1 MHLIRSSLALFGLI
15 LLLTPAQAAPPDP
28 LHWAPEQSDLV
39 IKIDQPRQLVDSVV
53 NLDLFKQLQSFGPFA
68 EFYDTGPF
76 RRFFEILY
84 YFEREL
90 GANRHDLIEQ
100 LAGNGIV
107 FAVQFAPPSP
117 VILAVQGKDEAL
129 MKKFQATALRVL
141 ESELARLDIKD
152 AVKTGKHRDFEGIR
166 IGNDF
171 YVTRVGATL
180 LISNKGEGLKTVI
193 DQHLDKKKTAADN
206 PKLIAARR
214 LLPPDPMAWGYV
226 NLDLLREAPQLK
238 ALFAM
243 PNENPALPAF
253 LGGYLDV
260 LRRAP
265 YTTAGLYR
273 RPGGFLA
280 TVRVPAGREGSA
292 AEVAAHIPPAD
303 QPGSRPLLQPKNVLF
318 STSYY
323 FDLEKVFQHRDKLL
337 GEQAAEFLNG
347 IDMGTR
353 SLPGGLTLSKI
364 LGMIGPYQ
372 RFVAAAPEKT
382 EYKIQPG
389 VQLPAFAF
397 VLEMREPKTLQ
408 SLLYPAV
415 IAGALQIPSQFKVKS
430 TEEKIAGHSLTGY
443 RFGED
448 GKFPQDANNIR
459 FNFSPCF
466 AFVNNQFLVCS
477 SMELGRELVTILDKE
492 SKGETETIGR
502 PHNAAAGR
510 TLFSGTGG
518 AFVLKNL
525 EEQLFVQNLLG
536 SGLTP
541 ENAKK
546 QVQTLLDLVK
556 RAGTLQLEATYGA
569 KEFRYD
575 FELKLGR

>member
-1 MHLIRSSLALFGLI
+1 
-15 LLLTPAQAAPPDP
+15 
-28 LHWAPEQSDLV
+28 
-39 IKIDQPRQLVDSVV
+39 VDSVV
-53 NLDLFKQLQSFGPFA
+53 HLELFKQLQSFGPFA
-68 EFYDTGPF
+68 EFYDAGTL
-76 RRFFEILY
+76 RRFFEILS

-90 GANRHDLIEQ
+90 GANRYDLIDK

-107 FAVQFAPPSP
+107 FAVQVAEPSP
-117 VILAVQGKDEAL
+117 VLLAIQGKDEAL

-141 ESELARLDIKD
+141 ESELARLEIKG
-152 AVKTGKHRDFEGIR
+152 AIKTGKHRDFEGVR

-171 YVTRVGATL
+171 YVTTVGATL
-180 LISNKGEGLKTVI
+180 LISNKGEGLKQAI
-193 DQHLDKKKTAADN
+193 DQHLDRKKSAADN
-206 PKLIAARR
+206 PKLTAARR
-214 LLPPDPMAWGYV
+214 LLPPDPLAWGYV

-238 ALFAM
+238 PLFGM
-243 PNENPALPAF
+243 PSENPAVSAF

-260 LRRAP
+260 LRRSP
-265 YTTAGLYR
+265 YATAGLYR
-273 RPGGFLA
+273 RPDGFLA
-280 TVRVPAGREGSA
+280 TLRLPAGREGSA
-292 AEVAAHIPPAD
+292 AEVAAHVPPAD

-318 STSYY
+318 STSYF
-323 FDLEKVFQHRDKLL
+323 FDLEKVWEHRAKLL

-347 IDMGTR
+347 IDMGTQR
-353 SLPGGLTLSKI
+353 LPGGLTLSKI

-372 RFVAAAPEKT
+372 RIVVAALEKT
-382 EYKIQPG
+382 EYKVQPG

-397 VLEMREPKTLQ
+397 VLEMRDPKTLQ
-408 SLLYPAV
+408 SLLYPAI
-415 IAGALQIPSQFKVKS
+415 IAGAFQIPSQFKIKS
-430 TEEKIAGHSLTGY
+430 VEEKIGEHKLTGY

-466 AFVNNQFLVCS
+466 AFVHNQFVVCS

-492 SKGETETIGR
+492 SRGETEAVGR
-502 PHNAAAGR
+502 PHNAASGR
-510 TLFSGTGG
+510 TLFSGAGA

-525 EEQLFVQNLLG
+525 EEQLFVQNQLG
-536 SGLTP
+536 FGLTP

-546 QVQTLLDLVK
+546 QVQTLLDLLK
-556 RAGTLQLEATYGA
+556 RAGTLQLEATYGG